1 VLPWL
6 ELNDEK
12 VRQVEIVDNEKR
24 ARALKVT
31 MKRHQLDSS
40 IYTSII
46 LRDVTEAA
54 ELEKELTEL
63 KDMEIKYRHALECLF
78 DGVIITDQEGKII
91 YINKAQER
99 IDNVTKSDVHNKNA
113 KEFFNL
119 DDERSV
125 LMQALITKKD
135 TPEQHQYYI
144 NMVGQAVNI
153 VTYGYP
159 LRVDDKVIGAAQ
171 LCTDKDRRPG
181 EGIR

>member
-1 VLPWL
+1 MLPWL

-78 DGVIITDQEGKII
+78 DGVIITDQEGRGC
-91 YINKAQER
+91 YRGE
-99 IDNVTKSDVHNKNA
+99 
-113 KEFFNL
+113 
-119 DDERSV
+119 
-125 LMQALITKKD
+125 
-135 TPEQHQYYI
+135 EQRLNTTI
-144 NMVGQAVNI
+144 
-153 VTYGYP
+153 
-159 LRVDDKVIGAAQ
+159 
-171 LCTDKDRRPG
+171 
-181 EGIR
+181 